1 MLVRLV
7 REMYEGVH
15 TTVNTTIGESEQFKV
30 KYVYNKGERL
40 VLVLNVLS
48 ENIKRKEGCPLLV
61 SDDLVIIVDTEEE
74 LQEKV
79 WEWHEGLERGWLKV
93 NPGKTVVMISSR
105 QGRNK
110 IHIEDRRYEVL
121 KQVEKFKNLGA
132 VISEQEGCET
142 DVKNK

>member
-1 MLVRLV
+1 M
-7 REMYEGVH
+7 
-15 TTVNTTIGESEQFKV
+15 NTTIGESEQFKV
-30 KYVYNKGERL
+30 EYVYIKGERL
-40 VLVLNVLS
+40 VLVLDVLS
-48 ENIKRKEGCPLLV
+48 ENIKRKEGCALLV

-74 LQEKV
+74 LQERI
-79 WEWHEGLERGWLKV
+79 WEWHEGFERGWLKV
-93 NPGKTVVMISSR
+93 NPGKTVVMISSQ
-105 QGRNK
+105 QGRDK